1 MRESNADIQRRY
13 RTRRA
18 LAEQYPDADVEP
30 KDVIVVRQ
38 GDHYLLYS
46 DAGEPLSVK
55 SVNRRKVARS

>member
-1 MRESNADIQRRY
+1 MTDSDRNAEYVRRY

-38 GDHYLLYS
+38 GSWIALYS
-46 DAGEPLSVK
+46 DDGTKLGAV
-55 SVNRRKVARS
+55 KVARS